1 MREWVGEARKQKQEN
16 KTSQNLKML
25 LFKILGFTQ
34 LPDSFCHSLAPT
46 HVVMPEFPLF
56 SLPSR
61 ASFSIFCSDLFSS
74 PL

>member
-34 LPDSFCHSLAPT
+34 TPDSFCHSLAPT
-46 HVVMPEFPLF
+46 HVVMPEFPLC
-56 SLPSR
+56 SLLSSL
-61 ASFSIFCSDLFSS
+61 SFSIFCSDLFAS